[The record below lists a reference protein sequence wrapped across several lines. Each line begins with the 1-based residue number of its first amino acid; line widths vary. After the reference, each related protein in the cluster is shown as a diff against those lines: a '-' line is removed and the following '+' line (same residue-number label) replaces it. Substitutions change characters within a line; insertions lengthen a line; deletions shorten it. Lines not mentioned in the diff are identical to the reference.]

1 MALVPVDRIPLQ
13 QLLRPIIICDRQ
25 LCVLNECMSQLLDA
39 SDFIDGQGAL
49 HSLDLTIQHLE
60 RTIQLVRIN
69 KMLKLVH
76 LQRCLHLQWRHHG
89 IVPPVDWM
97 VDE

>member
-1 MALVPVDRIPLQ
+1 MDLVPVDRISLQ

-25 LCVLNECMSQLLDA
+25 LCVLNECLSQLLDA
-39 SDFIDGQGAL
+39 SDFLDGQGAL

-60 RTIQLVRIN
+60 RTIQLVRIS
-69 KMLKLVH
+69 KMLKIVH

-89 IVPPVDWM
+89 VVAPVDWM
-97 VDE
+97 IDE